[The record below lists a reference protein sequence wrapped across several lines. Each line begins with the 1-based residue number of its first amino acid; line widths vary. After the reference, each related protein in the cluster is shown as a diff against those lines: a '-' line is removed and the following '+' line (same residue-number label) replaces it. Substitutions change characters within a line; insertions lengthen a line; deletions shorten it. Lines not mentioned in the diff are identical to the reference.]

1 MNVPRKE
8 EDIEMNI
15 EWCVMMVA
23 RVVSLGLKLD
33 MKILRFI
40 MNALKREAVESDRK
54 EAQEQAW
61 KQAMMRNAQDEE
73 R

>member
-1 MNVPRKE
+1 
-8 EDIEMNI
+8 MNI

-40 MNALKREAVESDRK
+40 IAIPA
-54 EAQEQAW
+54 
-61 KQAMMRNAQDEE
+61 
-73 R
+73 

>member
-1 MNVPRKE
+1 
-8 EDIEMNI
+8 MNI

>member
-1 MNVPRKE
+1 MAPHVGITGSEIPDR
-8 EDIEMNI
+8 
-15 EWCVMMVA
+15 WTQA
-23 RVVSLGLKLD
+23 TGLSGLK
-33 MKILRFI
+33 RPAFAI